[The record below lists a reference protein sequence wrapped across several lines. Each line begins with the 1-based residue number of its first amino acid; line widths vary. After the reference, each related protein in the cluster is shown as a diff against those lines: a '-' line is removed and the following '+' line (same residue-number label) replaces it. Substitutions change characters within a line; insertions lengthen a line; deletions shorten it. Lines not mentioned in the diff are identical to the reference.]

1 MRILVTPERLDDLS
15 RQMTQAANE
24 LRDLEGR
31 LGRALG
37 SLDWEARQQA
47 NVEAQVNA
55 ARRQAQNLANEAEG
69 LARFLTDRAAAF
81 RQADAQGA
89 ESLGATTQAYLRSLP
104 PSPLPVPTPLPQAHE
119 AQAYLRLG
127 DWLTPVERASDFIST
142 WGVPAALLYLG
153 SRMAVDGQGI
163 AHVFGS
169 QWLKEWAGLSTHL
182 TYIRPEHLARH
193 WLGEELRLSFSP
205 LANLQTA
212 LGLIPT
218 VIEDYRTYSGQG
230 GAAFVS
236 AVLVDGAI
244 SIVTSKVFQLG
255 GAAAGTL
262 LTPVLGPLGPVAGY
276 TIGGMVGS
284 YAEDWLRQTSA
295 AQGLRNGARQGL
307 EQMEEWVTNL
317 TRSALNAVAK
327 PVM

>member
-1 MRILVTPERLDDLS
+1 MRITVIPERLDDLS
-15 RQMTQAANE
+15 RQMAQAANE

-47 NVEAQVNA
+47 NVEARVQA
-55 ARRQAQNLANEAEG
+55 ARTRAQHLADDAER

-104 PSPLPVPTPLPQAHE
+104 PSPLPVSIPVPQAHE

-127 DWLTPVERASDFIST
+127 DWLSPAERVLDFVST
-142 WGVPAALLYLG
+142 WSVPAAVLYLG
-153 SRMAVDGQGI
+153 SRMVVDGQGI

-169 QWLKEWAGLSTHL
+169 QWLKEWAGLSAHL
-182 TYIRPEHLARH
+182 TRIRPEHLARY

-236 AVLVDGAI
+236 AILVDSAI

-262 LTPVLGPLGPVAGY
+262 LTPVLGPLGPVVGY
-276 TIGGMVGS
+276 TVGGVVGS
-284 YAEDWLRQTSA
+284 YAEDWLRQTSV
-295 AQGLRNGARQGL
+295 QDLRNVTRESL
-307 EQMEEWVTNL
+307 EQMDGCVTSL
-317 TRSALNAVAK
+317 MSSAWNALAK

>member
-1 MRILVTPERLDDLS
+1 MRIIVIPERLDDLS
-15 RQMTQAANE
+15 RQMTQAASE

-37 SLDWEARQQA
+37 GLDWQVRQQA
-47 NVEAQVNA
+47 NVEGQGHS
-55 ARRQAQNLANEAEG
+55 ARRQALALADEAG
-69 LARFLTDRAAAF
+69 RLARFLTERAAAF
-81 RQADAQGA
+81 RQADAEGA
-89 ESLGATTQAYLRSLP
+89 QSLGDAVRPYITP
-104 PSPLPVPTPLPQAHE
+104 PTPVPVPTPVPQAQE
-119 AQAYLRLG
+119 AQAHLRLG
-127 DWLTPVERASDFIST
+127 DWLTPAERVLDLVST
-142 WGVPAALLYLG
+142 WSVPAAVLYLG
-153 SRMAVDGQGI
+153 SRMVVDGEGI
-163 AHVFGS
+163 AHVFGP

-218 VIEDYRTYSGQG
+218 IIEDYRTYSGQG

-276 TIGGMVGS
+276 AVGGMVGS

-307 EQMEEWVTNL
+307 EQMEAWVTNL
-317 TRSALNAVAK
+317 TRNALNAVAR
-327 PVM
+327 PVL

>member
-47 NVEAQVNA
+47 NVEAQVHA
-55 ARRQAQNLANEAEG
+55 ARRQAQNLAGEAEG
-69 LARFLTDRAAAF
+69 LARFLTDCAAAF

-119 AQAYLRLG
+119 AQAYLHLG
-127 DWLTPVERASDFIST
+127 DWLTPVERALDFA
-142 WGVPAALLYLG
+142 VPAAVLYLG
-153 SRMAVDGQGI
+153 LRMVVDGQGI
-163 AHVFGS
+163 AHVFGP
-169 QWLKEWAGLSTHL
+169 QWLREWAGLSTNL
-182 TYIRPEHLARH
+182 TRIRPEHLARH

-218 VIEDYRTYSGQG
+218 VIKDYRTYSGQG

-244 SIVTSKVFQLG
+244 SIVTSKVFQLV
-255 GAAAGTL
+255 GAATGTL
-262 LTPVLGPLGPVAGY
+262 LTPVLGLLGPVAGY
-276 TIGGMVGS
+276 AVGGMFGS

-307 EQMEEWVTNL
+307 EQVEEWVTNL
-317 TRSALNAVAK
+317 TRSALNAVAR
-327 PVM
+327 PVL